1 MALAAPRRALRPGS
15 PLYRPIVGATGPVEI
30 LDGRVRAAIEL
41 LGIACEVLPCDP
53 DFADTAAFCAKY
65 GIPPA
70 ESANAIVVASKKEP
84 KRYAACLVLATTKLD
99 VNRKVAELLGVKK
112 LSFASGEETVAATGM
127 MVGGV
132 TLFGLP
138 DGWPV
143 FIDSRVAALPSVV
156 VGGGNRSSKLRLAP
170 SDLLR
175 IPGACVVPGLALDR
189 EG

>member
-1 MALAAPRRALRPGS
+1 MSAS
-15 PLYRPIVGATGPVEI
+15 GPVAI
-30 LDGRVRAAIEL
+30 LDARVRASIET
-41 LGIACEVLPCDP
+41 LGVTCEVLPCDP
-53 DFADTAAFCAKY
+53 DFADTAAFCTKY

-84 KRYAACLVLATTKLD
+84 KKYAVCLVLATTKLD
-99 VNRKVAELLGVKK
+99 VNRKVAELLCVKK
-112 LSFASGEETVAATGM
+112 LSFASGEETVASTGM

-143 FIDSRVAALPSVV
+143 YIDSRVAALPSVV

-170 SDLLR
+170 SELLR
-175 IPGACVVPGLALDR
+175 IPGAAVIEGLALDR
-189 EG
+189 